1 MGKKYSHGKR
11 KKMLRMMIPLVM
23 MAAIWD
29 LAPVSP
35 FNLDPD

>member
-1 MGKKYSHGKR
+1 LGKKYSHGKR